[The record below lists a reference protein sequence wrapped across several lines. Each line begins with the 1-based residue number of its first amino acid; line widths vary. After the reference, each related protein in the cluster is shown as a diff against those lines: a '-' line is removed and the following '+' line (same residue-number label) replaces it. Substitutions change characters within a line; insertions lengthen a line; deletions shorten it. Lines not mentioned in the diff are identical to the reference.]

1 MKKFKMILCL
11 ALAVLLVNPIFAV
24 SAADNNYNEQAI
36 DDLFEGMND
45 TDKVLEMPEG
55 GFLFGKAEIYDAEDE
70 SIKLGEYNSSTDRR
84 SITVKD
90 AKEQLIEENQNPSKV
105 QARATSVPSQTMVLA
120 PGLVYISNRFSGSGW
135 RVGGYRFKSAGNG
148 IWLKWS
154 TFIDDG
160 RVGDS
165 GDVDKQLRNPAAQFG
180 LALYKGYP
188 QYICGGMT
196 VAEHET
202 IYFTY
207 NPING
212 TYYRVEN
219 N

>member
-1 MKKFKMILCL
+1 MSN
-11 ALAVLLVNPIFAV
+11 AL
-24 SAADNNYNEQAI
+24 
-36 DDLFEGMND
+36 GC
-45 TDKVLEMPEG
+45 
-55 GFLFGKAEIYDAEDE
+55 FG
-70 SIKLGEYNSSTDRR
+70 S
-84 SITVKD
+84 
-90 AKEQLIEENQNPSKV
+90 P
-105 QARATSVPSQTMVLA
+105 
-120 PGLVYISNRFSGSGW
+120 
-135 RVGGYRFKSAGNG
+135 
-148 IWLKWS
+148 
-154 TFIDDG
+154 
-160 RVGDS
+160 GDS

>member
-90 AKEQLIEENQNPSKV
+90 AKEQLIEENQRLN
-105 QARATSVPSQTMVLA
+105 
-120 PGLVYISNRFSGSGW
+120 
-135 RVGGYRFKSAGNG
+135 
-148 IWLKWS
+148 
-154 TFIDDG
+154 
-160 RVGDS
+160 
-165 GDVDKQLRNPAAQFG
+165 
-180 LALYKGYP
+180 
-188 QYICGGMT
+188 
-196 VAEHET
+196 
-202 IYFTY
+202 
-207 NPING
+207 
-212 TYYRVEN
+212 
-219 N
+219 